1 MVSRSGHELVEAAGS
16 CGGCRET
23 GRQWIV
29 HPVGGTGY
37 PMRIRNLL
45 SVGVA
50 LVIATPA
57 SAQVAGIDAM
67 KEWNLIVLGDLQ
79 SAGQVE
85 GRTFV
90 GGNLSGGS
98 SDYQVRTPAP
108 SPRGT
113 PGLTVVGD
121 VNGGHKNLN
130 NASGAAIGGN
140 VNSGFNLNGASQT
153 VQVGGRISNT
163 NVNQNTV
170 NSGLNTTNPA
180 FRVGLEQQ
188 KSLLGS
194 SLTNLSSDMKGMA
207 GNSSFTVSGSRGTFD
222 AKPDAKGVAVF
233 NITSADLSKISE
245 IKFNLNGAETAIVNV
260 SGSAIALNQ
269 NFLGGTKGLGEN
281 VIWNF
286 ADATSVAISTA
297 WGGSV
302 LAPKAIGQVSNSI
315 DGSGVFGSL
324 QQNGRL
330 SGGYDGNY
338 VPPTTNPGGGSS
350 GGGNPT
356 PVPEETIGLFALG
369 AAGLGLL
376 HWRRRRK
383 AKAARETAA

>member
-1 MVSRSGHELVEAAGS
+1 MVSRSGHELGEAAGS

-222 AKPDAKGVAVF
+222 AKGVAVF